1 MHAGWRLARKAGGF
15 PAPYFGS
22 SQIVW
27 TIIIGTIIIAAF
39 AACMIIFV
47 FLLFLPGT
55 GTYATQCR
63 KYFGDM
69 TIEGV
74 EIPFQMSSVEFF
86 TLAKEHINPDGV
98 MVVNMNM
105 RGSKEGNINEY
116 LADTIVRVFG
126 TEYVVDVPG

>member
-1 MHAGWRLARKAGGF
+1 
-15 PAPYFGS
+15 
-22 SQIVW
+22 
-27 TIIIGTIIIAAF
+27 
-39 AACMIIFV
+39 MIIFV
-47 FLLFLPGT
+47 FPLFLLGT

-86 TLAKEHINPDGV
+86 TLVKEHLNPDGV

-126 TEYVVDVPG
+126 TEYVVDVPGSSSRALLRKNTQYAQIKTAAGVV